1 VLGGE
6 TGILT
11 AFWCCCWHH
20 SGTDRCAITITAKS
34 SAEEQYVHNL
44 MHGSVDMLKL
54 PEGATLVAGTEGLLI
69 NSDADGFDVLSYMR
83 KLDTLQFG
91 KLLLHAHELP
101 STQSLLSQNFH
112 AFPVGTVSVA
122 DVQNQGK
129 GRGGNKWESP
139 KGCLV
144 FSYTLQMED
153 ARSIPFLQYVV
164 SLAVIEGIEAVCSS
178 KVCSL
183 YSGGRYS
190 TLSHSLSSLQ
200 QFWEVDVCN
209 PNHSLLVKS

>member
-1 VLGGE
+1 MYAENVNSPCG
-6 TGILT
+6 
-11 AFWCCCWHH
+11 
-20 SGTDRCAITITAKS
+20 
-34 SAEEQYVHNL
+34 SA
-44 MHGSVDMLKL
+44 
-54 PEGATLVAGTEGLLI
+54 
-69 NSDADGFDVLSYMR
+69 
-83 KLDTLQFG
+83 
-91 KLLLHAHELP
+91 
-101 STQSLLSQNFH
+101 
-112 AFPVGTVSVA
+112 
-122 DVQNQGK
+122 

-139 KGCLV
+139 KGCLM

-153 ARSIPFLQYVV
+153 GRSIPFLQYVV